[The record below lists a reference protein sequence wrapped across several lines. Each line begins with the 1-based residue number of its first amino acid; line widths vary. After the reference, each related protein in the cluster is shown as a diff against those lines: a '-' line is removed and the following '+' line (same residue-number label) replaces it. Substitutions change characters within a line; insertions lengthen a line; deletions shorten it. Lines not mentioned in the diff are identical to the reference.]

1 VKFGIH
7 IANFGSFGD
16 PSVLAGLAADAEASG
31 WNGFFVWDHVLGDA
45 SWRTPMVDPWIS
57 LAAIATATKQIRLG
71 ALVTAVP
78 RRRPWQLARE
88 TTTLDHLSGGR
99 LVVGVGL
106 GNPAQA
112 EFEHFGEDGD
122 IRRRARRLDEGLAI
136 LDGLWSGEPFAF
148 HGEEYDV
155 RETVFLPT
163 PIQRPRP
170 PVWVAVHGTNRGPVR
185 RAARWDGAF
194 PEDPTGRRLTP
205 EAVAMLLADISDQRQ
220 AGGPYDMVIAGQS
233 DDLADGELAAYEA
246 AGVTWWLEAI
256 WPDVV
261 LVEARGRIRSGVPRR
276 GMGDE
281 DRRQRRPSPE

>member
-1 VKFGIH
+1 MRFGVH

-16 PSVLAGLAADAEASG
+16 PAVLAALAAEAEAAG
-31 WNGFFVWDHVLGDA
+31 WNGFFVWDHVLGDP

-106 GNPAQA
+106 GNPPEA

-148 HGEEYDV
+148 DGEEYHIG
-155 RETVFLPT
+155 ETVFLPP

-194 PEDPTGRRLTP
+194 PEDPSGRRLSPDEVT
-205 EAVAMLLADISDQRQ
+205 ALLDRITEQREG
-220 AGGPYDMVIAGQS
+220 AGPYDVVIAGQS
-233 DDLADGELAAYEA
+233 RELTDGELAAYQA
-246 AGVTWWLEAI
+246 AGVTWWLEGI
-256 WPDVV
+256 WPDVS
-261 LVEARGRIRSGVPRR
+261 LDEARERIKAGVPS
-276 GMGDE
+276 
-281 DRRQRRPSPE
+281 SPRAPVSSD